1 MTEELMARIHKGI
14 QEYTVRHSCTIIEF
28 AEDFIRKTAFSTS
41 NNYFKIRETLGY
53 HVIEEGID
61 EPEIH
66 HFDTEEEAMKMVGQL
81 YPNGLDKKALKYICY
96 EAANSFRPTAGVQ
109 ETGKDSKDLSSMSN
123 SNAEKA
129 VVNAGAKRIA
139 DTISDI
145 NRIIDGEE
153 TSGYLNTVNHL
164 TMEAAIN
171 HRSKLQKK
179 LEIARAENVF
189 AILKEGR
196 FLQDSDSW
204 YEENNADY
212 PSIKS
217 HIKVSSAKKIQYST
231 LLALD
236 RFLSNESGVTVAHVL
251 VTAHAILAPNFN
263 EGAKR
268 EALSGKNSN
277 TFGRHLRSDLFEMVN
292 DMACKGFDIQ
302 PIFDREDGQCIGMV
316 KLSDVAG
323 LMSDDSY
330 MLRPGATVSDLKNHN
345 LILPPPPQI
354 DASSDLSIAGGIL
367 KHGIEAIIVKFDPEN
382 WSQEDPI
389 VDVDT
394 GETKLDVIKE
404 TLMPGYHIMTSHDII
419 AYRLNQ

>member
-14 QEYTVRHSCTIIEF
+14 QEYTKRHNCTIKEL
-28 AEDFIRKTAFSTS
+28 AEDFVRKTAFSTS
-41 NNYFKIRETLGY
+41 NNSFRIRESKGY
-53 HVIEEGID
+53 HVIEEGLD

-66 HFDTEEEAMKMVGQL
+66 YFDTEEEAMKMVEKL

-96 EAANSFRPTAGVQ
+96 EAANSFRPTAGSH
-109 ETGKDSKDLSSMSN
+109 ESSSTDLSSMSN
-123 SNAEKA
+123 SDAEKEI
-129 VVNAGAKRIA
+129 VEAGAARIA
-139 DTISDI
+139 DSISDI
-145 NRIIDGEE
+145 NRIIEGEE

-171 HRSKLQKK
+171 HRSNLQTK

-189 AILKEGR
+189 AILKDGK
-196 FLQDSDSW
+196 FLQDEKSW
-204 YEENNADY
+204 YEENNTGY

-217 HIKVSSAKKIQYST
+217 DITVSSAKKIQYST

-236 RFLSNESGVTVAHVL
+236 RFLSNESGVTVGHVL

-268 EALSGKNSN
+268 ESLSGKNSN

-292 DMACKGFDIQ
+292 DMARKGFDIQ
-302 PIFDREDGQCIGMV
+302 PIFDREGGQCVGMV

-330 MLRPGATVSDLKNHN
+330 ILRPGATVSDLKNHN

-382 WSQEDPI
+382 WSR
-389 VDVDT
+389 
-394 GETKLDVIKE
+394 GESELDVIKE

-419 AYRLNQ
+419 AYRLSQ

>member
-14 QEYTVRHSCTIIEF
+14 QEYTKRHNCTIKEL
-28 AEDFIRKTAFSTS
+28 AEDFVRKTAFSTS
-41 NNYFKIRETLGY
+41 NNSFKIRETKGY

-61 EPEIH
+61 EPVIH
-66 HFDTEEEAMKMVGQL
+66 HFETEEEAMKKVDQL

-96 EAANSFRPTAGVQ
+96 EAANSFRPTAGSH
-109 ETGKDSKDLSSMSN
+109 ESSSTDLSSMSN
-123 SNAEKA
+123 SDAEKEI
-129 VVNAGAKRIA
+129 VEAGAARIA
-139 DTISDI
+139 DSISDI
-145 NRIIDGEE
+145 NRIIEGEE

-171 HRSKLQKK
+171 HRSKLQTK

-189 AILKEGR
+189 TILKDGK
-196 FLQDSDSW
+196 FLQDEKSW
-204 YEENNADY
+204 YEENNTDY

-217 HIKVSSAKKIQYST
+217 DISVSSAKKIQYST

-277 TFGRHLRSDLFEMVN
+277 TFGRHLRSDLFEMVD
-292 DMACKGFDIQ
+292 DMARKGFDVQ
-302 PIFDREDGQCIGMV
+302 PIFDHEDGQCIGMV
-316 KLSDVAG
+316 KLNDVAG

-330 MLRPGATVSDLKNHN
+330 ILRPGATVSDLKNHN

-382 WSQEDPI
+382 WSR
-389 VDVDT
+389 
-394 GETKLDVIKE
+394 GESELDVIKE

>member
-14 QEYTVRHSCTIIEF
+14 QEYTKRHNCTIKEL
-28 AEDFIRKTAFSTS
+28 AEDFVRKTAFSTS
-41 NNYFKIRETLGY
+41 NNSFKIRETKGY
-53 HVIEEGID
+53 HVIEEGLD

-66 HFDTEEEAMKMVGQL
+66 YFDTEEEAMKMVDQL

-96 EAANSFRPTAGVQ
+96 EAANTFRPTAGNHKSSS
-109 ETGKDSKDLSSMSN
+109 TDLSRMSN
-123 SNAEKA
+123 SDAEKEI
-129 VVNAGAKRIA
+129 VEAGAARIA

-145 NRIIDGEE
+145 NRIIAGEE

-171 HRSKLQKK
+171 HRSKLQTK

-189 AILKEGR
+189 AILKEGK
-196 FLQDSDSW
+196 FLQDEASW
-204 YEENNADY
+204 YEENNTDY

-217 HIKVSSAKKIQYST
+217 DISVSSAKKIQYST

-236 RFLSNESGVTVAHVL
+236 RFLSNESGVTVGHVL
-251 VTAHAILAPNFN
+251 VTAHAILASNFN

-292 DMACKGFDIQ
+292 DMASKGFDIQ

-367 KHGIEAIIVKFDPEN
+367 THGIEAIIVKFDPEN
-382 WSQEDPI
+382 WSR
-389 VDVDT
+389 
-394 GETKLDVIKE
+394 GESELDVIKE

-419 AYRLNQ
+419 AYRLSK